1 MTDYN
6 NLFHQILEELNQ
18 EIGDNPRIEVSEK
31 DGYVSLKLANSI
43 DNNVKN
49 KIANYKKNLDMLDDC
64 IFIDVLDELATYH
77 VNLKQFDELLNKEEL
92 SESEEIYVLYLINFT
107 NSLIRQHILNK
118 IKDLNELVDKF

>member
-43 DNNVKN
+43 DDNVKN

-77 VNLKQFDELLNKEEL
+77 VNLKQFDELLSKEEL

>member
-43 DNNVKN
+43 DDNVKN

-92 SESEEIYVLYLINFT
+92 SGSEEIYVLCLINFT

>member
-6 NLFHQILEELNQ
+6 KLFHQILEELNQ

-43 DNNVKN
+43 DDNVKN

>member
-43 DNNVKN
+43 DDNVKN

>member
-1 MTDYN
+1 
-6 NLFHQILEELNQ
+6 
-18 EIGDNPRIEVSEK
+18 
-31 DGYVSLKLANSI
+31 
-43 DNNVKN
+43 
-49 KIANYKKNLDMLDDC
+49 MLDDC

>member
-43 DNNVKN
+43 DDNVKN

-92 SESEEIYVLYLINFT
+92 SESEEIYVLCLINFT

>member
-1 MTDYN
+1 MTDHN

-43 DNNVKN
+43 DDNVKN

>member
-43 DNNVKN
+43 DDNVKN

-92 SESEEIYVLYLINFT
+92 SESEEIYILYLINFT

>member
-43 DNNVKN
+43 DDNVKN

-64 IFIDVLDELATYH
+64 IFIDVLDELVTYH

>member
-43 DNNVKN
+43 DYNVKN